1 MNRLCDSSD
10 TKLLFRYIQA
20 THHRSQV
27 LQTPRGLLK
36 MQSKLNSFIKVAAPN
51 PIQIKRVSDINADW
65 AKSQSQAMQA
75 HYNDLLGTAKTTIK
89 DRTFTQESFNQA
101 WNGALKWAKQSLGDK
116 LAQNTIDTC
125 RGVCR
130 HSAMLGAPQN
140 HQQPQP
146 STSASTAPPLPHPPY
161 QPMSSGQW

>member
-101 WNGALKWAKQSLGDK
+101 WNGLQSQLALNLNIIFAYEIHKAKK
-116 LAQNTIDTC
+116 KRRTF
-125 RGVCR
+125 
-130 HSAMLGAPQN
+130 
-140 HQQPQP
+140 
-146 STSASTAPPLPHPPY
+146 TSFIINSSTAETTFCTCSLETFTLLGKY
-161 QPMSSGQW
+161 LISDAASK